1 MEKTKKSKRKSKKNS
16 REIDELETEIKK
28 TDLKIETIECASSKL
43 ISDLNMGKWLGM
55 KRIKKLK

>member
-28 TDLKIETIECASSKL
+28 DRFKNRNNR
-43 ISDLNMGKWLGM
+43 NMGK
-55 KRIKKLK
+55 

>member
-43 ISDLNMGKWLGM
+43 ISDLNMGK
-55 KRIKKLK
+55 